1 MYVKF
6 FMGLLGL
13 FLFGRQIVSAEAVRP
28 GVLQYELYQEQL
40 NGKKVALVANQ
51 TSVVCEMERIG
62 KNVPAAGSEEGVHT
76 VDFLRQKRV
85 EVVKIF
91 CPEHGFRGTADAG
104 ERVGDYTDKQTGL
117 PVVSLYGS
125 KKKPLPSDLEGI
137 EVVVFDMQDVGVRF
151 YTYLSTLHYV
161 MEACAENRLPLIVM
175 DRPNPNAFYIDGP
188 VLKSGYT
195 SFVGMHPVPVVYGMT
210 IGEYAKMINGEH
222 WLREG
227 VVCELTVIPCRNWS
241 RDIIVELPRRPS
253 PNLPDRISVMLYPS
267 VCFFEGTVV
276 NEGRGTRSPFQVFGH
291 PELENMSYVYI
302 PVAIEGMS
310 KNPKCLGKTCYGRD
324 LRDQYEVVKEEKRL
338 RLDWL
343 LEAYRNYKGKT
354 SFFIPFFDKLAGT
367 SDLRE
372 AILAG
377 KTEAEIRESWQTDL
391 EHFKKMRLR
400 YLIY

>member
-1 MYVKF
+1 M
-6 FMGLLGL
+6 
-13 FLFGRQIVSAEAVRP
+13 
-28 GVLQYELYQEQL
+28 
-40 NGKKVALVANQ
+40 
-51 TSVVCEMERIG
+51 
-62 KNVPAAGSEEGVHT
+62 
-76 VDFLRQKRV
+76 
-85 EVVKIF
+85 
-91 CPEHGFRGTADAG
+91 
-104 ERVGDYTDKQTGL
+104 GDYTDQQTGL

-253 PNLPDRISVMLYPS
+253 PNLIAS
-267 VCFFEGTVV
+267 
-276 NEGRGTRSPFQVFGH
+276 SP
-291 PELENMSYVYI
+291 
-302 PVAIEGMS
+302 A
-310 KNPKCLGKTCYGRD
+310 
-324 LRDQYEVVKEEKRL
+324 
-338 RLDWL
+338 
-343 LEAYRNYKGKT
+343 
-354 SFFIPFFDKLAGT
+354 
-367 SDLRE
+367 
-372 AILAG
+372 
-377 KTEAEIRESWQTDL
+377 
-391 EHFKKMRLR
+391 R
-400 YLIY
+400 YLVRLEIAAFAAP

>member
-1 MYVKF
+1 
-6 FMGLLGL
+6 MGLLGL

-104 ERVGDYTDKQTGL
+104 ERVGDYTDQQTGL

-161 MEACAENRLPLIVM
+161 MEA
-175 DRPNPNAFYIDGP
+175 
-188 VLKSGYT
+188 
-195 SFVGMHPVPVVYGMT
+195 
-210 IGEYAKMINGEH
+210 
-222 WLREG
+222 
-227 VVCELTVIPCRNWS
+227 
-241 RDIIVELPRRPS
+241 
-253 PNLPDRISVMLYPS
+253 
-267 VCFFEGTVV
+267 
-276 NEGRGTRSPFQVFGH
+276 
-291 PELENMSYVYI
+291 
-302 PVAIEGMS
+302 
-310 KNPKCLGKTCYGRD
+310 
-324 LRDQYEVVKEEKRL
+324 
-338 RLDWL
+338 
-343 LEAYRNYKGKT
+343 
-354 SFFIPFFDKLAGT
+354 
-367 SDLRE
+367 
-372 AILAG
+372 
-377 KTEAEIRESWQTDL
+377 
-391 EHFKKMRLR
+391 
-400 YLIY
+400 

>member
-1 MYVKF
+1 MFGCMYVKF

-104 ERVGDYTDKQTGL
+104 ERVGDYTDQQTGL

-324 LRDQYEVVKEEKRL
+324 LRDQYEVVK
-338 RLDWL
+338 DCL
-343 LEAYRNYKGKT
+343 LYT
-354 SFFIPFFDKLAGT
+354 SPSPRD
-367 SDLRE
+367 
-372 AILAG
+372 
-377 KTEAEIRESWQTDL
+377 
-391 EHFKKMRLR
+391 
-400 YLIY
+400 